1 MKYAHEEP
9 HFGWFLVTRAR
20 VDVLCTP
27 LLQVRHPFET
37 IYIYILVKKYAR
49 ARTRTH
55 ICLYVNVVFHEA
67 CSGKALSIRWGG
79 LLCLYK
85 PWVAR

>member
-1 MKYAHEEP
+1 MFCAPLSSK
-9 HFGWFLVTRAR
+9 FG
-20 VDVLCTP
+20 TP
-27 LLQVRHPFET
+27 LKL
-37 IYIYILVKKYAR
+37 YIYILVKKYAR